1 MDIKIYGSS
10 NRSTNQSRKWFKE
23 QNIPFVYHDI
33 TKQPLDMQEMQAI
46 LRMTEYGTE
55 EIIATKSNIYKELNV
70 DFDTIPLKQMFDF
83 LYRFPKLLKQPIIV
97 GINKLQVG
105 FDKHE
110 IRQFIPREER
120 KKFLSEKLALN
131 P

>member
-1 MDIKIYGSS
+1 MEIKIYGSS

-23 QNIPFVYHDI
+23 QNIPFVYRDI
-33 TKQPLDMQEMQAI
+33 TKQPLEMQEMQEI
-46 LRMTEYGTE
+46 LRMTDHGTD
-55 EIIATKSNIYKELNV
+55 EIIATKSNIYKELQV

-83 LYRFPKLLKQPIIV
+83 IYRFPRLLKQPVIV

-105 FDKHE
+105 FDQHE
-110 IRQFIPREER
+110 IRQFIPRAER
-120 KKFLSEKLALN
+120 KKFLSDKLALN